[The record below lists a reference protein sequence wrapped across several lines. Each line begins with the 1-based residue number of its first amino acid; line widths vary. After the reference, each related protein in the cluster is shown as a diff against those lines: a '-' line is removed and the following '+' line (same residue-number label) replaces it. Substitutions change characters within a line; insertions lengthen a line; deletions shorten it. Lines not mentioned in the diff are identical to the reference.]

1 MNRFAIAILLLCG
14 SNFFIVLSLKRDRA
28 NLDTKIKI
36 CTKEINQLRV
46 QVEQLI
52 KVQKTSSN

>member
-14 SNFFIVLSLKRDRA
+14 SNFFIVLSLKRDRT

-36 CTKEINQLRV
+36 CTREINQLRV